1 MLAAV
6 AFVLGGPVVH
16 RTRGHIAI
24 TFVHK
29 RLPVAARRW
38 ADAVSSVLI
47 LVGLSLLFL
56 TAWRQAWLAITT
68 MERSGTALDLPMPMV
83 LKSLFALFGVDGMQ
97 LVASRI
103 YSFMNEY
110 VLVPMFIL
118 MASLLER
125 SGVAHALFDAMRVWA
140 GRLPGGL
147 AIQTMV
153 AATIMGATSG
163 IIGGEI
169 ALPQMLRLGYDKKL
183 AIGTICAGGSLGT
196 MIPPSI
202 VLVIYGLTVNVPIGD
217 LFTANL
223 VPGLILSGVYM
234 VYIFIRCRIDPTL
247 GPPAPEE
254 EHAIPLAEKLR
265 LMRGLVLPMLV
276 VAAVLGTIYLG
287 IASVTEAAAMGVV
300 GTALASAIRG
310 ELKWKLVREASI
322 QTMTTCGMLLW
333 LSFGATAMIGVYN
346 LAGGPAFV
354 KEMFT
359 GLTMPPIAVVAVM
372 MGILIVLG
380 MIMDWVGICLL
391 TMPIFVPIIKTL
403 GFDPVWFGVLFCLN
417 MQISYL
423 SPPFG
428 PAAFYL
434 KGVAPPDIS
443 LNDIFA
449 AVGPFILLQ
458 AAVMLLVMFIP
469 SLAMWLPSLN

>member
-1 MLAAV
+1 MSIEWITVLMVGSMLV
-6 AFVLGGPVVH
+6 LLMLGLPLAFVTGLIGVVF
-16 RTRGHIAI
+16 T
-24 TFVHK
+24 V
-29 RLPVAARRW
+29 
-38 ADAVSSVLI
+38 
-47 LVGLSLLFL
+47 
-56 TAWRQAWLAITT
+56 
-68 MERSGTALDLPMPMV
+68 
-83 LKSLFALFGVDGMQ
+83 ALFGIDGLQ
-97 LVASRI
+97 LIASRI

-110 VLVPMFIL
+110 VLVSVPMFIL
-118 MASLLER
+118 MASLMER
-125 SGVAHALFDAMRVWA
+125 SGVAKDLFDSMRVWA

-153 AATIMGATSG
+153 AATIMGAMTG
-163 IIGGEI
+163 IIGGEIVLLGLI
-169 ALPQMLRLGYDKKL
+169 ALPQMLRLGYDRKL

-234 VYIFIRCRIDPTL
+234 TYIFVRCQMNPAL
-247 GPPAPEE
+247 GPAAPEH
-254 EHAIPLAEKLR
+254 EHAISILGKLK
-265 LMRGLVLPMLV
+265 LMKGLLLPLV
-276 VAAVLGTIYLG
+276 VMASVLGTIYTG

-300 GTALASAIRG
+300 GTLFASAARG
-310 ELKWKLVREASI
+310 ELKWRMIQESLK
-322 QTMTTCGMLLW
+322 QTMSTCGMLLW

-354 KEMFT
+354 KEVIT
-359 GLTMPPIAVVAVM
+359 GLPLAPIGVILLM
-372 MGILIVLG
+372 MGILLLLG
-380 MIMDWVGICLL
+380 CIMDWVGICLL
-391 TMPIFVPIIKTL
+391 TMPIFVPIVIGL

-417 MQISYL
+417 MQVSYL

-434 KGVAPPDIS
+434 KGVAPPEIS

-449 AVGPFILLQ
+449 ALWPFILLQ
-458 AAVMLLVMFIP
+458 LAV
-469 SLAMWLPSLN
+469 LALIVFFPGIALWLPSLN